1 MTNER
6 RADLS
11 ALRNGDA
18 QAIQDALSHY
28 APWLRLLAR
37 HQVETQ
43 FQRKF
48 DPSDVAQQAMIE
60 ALGSFESFEGKTEA
74 ELAAWLRKIL
84 AHVLSHEV
92 RRFRGTKKRD
102 MAREQSLDHDL
113 EQTAIRFR
121 SRLAANDPSPSAQ
134 AINRELEFELA
145 KALEHLSEDYR
156 EVIIL
161 RNLEGL
167 PHEEIAKRIGR
178 SPGAT
183 RMLWVRAL
191 AELRSK
197 MQPDSRPNGL

>member
-1 MTNER
+1 MTAER
-6 RADLS
+6 RTDLS
-11 ALRNGDA
+11 ALRNGDG
-18 QAIQDALSHY
+18 QAIADALAHY

-43 FQRKF
+43 FQQKF

-60 ALGSFESFEGKTEA
+60 ALGSFESFEGETEA

-102 MAREQSLDHDL
+102 LAREQSLDQQL
-113 EQTAIRFR
+113 EQTAIRLR
-121 SRLAANDPSPSAQ
+121 SGLAAKDPSPSAR
-134 AINRELEFELA
+134 AVHREQEFELA
-145 KALEHLSEDYR
+145 EALERLSEDYR

-167 PHEEIAKRIGR
+167 PHEEVAKRIGR

-197 MQPDSRPNGL
+197 MR